1 MASLADQMSEHDAVI
16 FGAIGEVAVIRGTRV
31 SGVYRHQYREVQ
43 IEGGDTVE
51 GLAIS
56 FACQITP
63 AIRLLQDGDK
73 LTIEGQGDFLFLRR
87 VPTEG
92 DESGLVYLEL
102 GVPGAT

>member
-1 MASLADQMSEHDAVI
+1 MASLADPVEDDCVMLRHL
-16 FGAIGEVAVIRGTRV
+16 IGEVAVIRGTRV
-31 SGVYRHQYREVQ
+31 SGIYRHQHREVQ

>member
-16 FGAIGEVAVIRGTRV
+16 FDGIGEVAVIRGTRV
-31 SGVYRHQYREVQ
+31 SGIYRHQHREVQ